1 MPYGSLKMNVRETV
15 LQRAKDY
22 LNNKDYQLMLVQ
34 DSKIRKP
41 QAEKTSMGRHMPLPK
56 ATV

>member
-1 MPYGSLKMNVRETV
+1 MNVRETV

-41 QAEKTSMGRHMPLPK
+41 QAEKTSMGRRMPLPK